1 MRTSMSLH
9 DVKSIKIDK
18 AYKLDEWETRIR
30 HLTITYENG
39 DYIELNLF
47 AEDEKF
53 LKIKNI

>member
-1 MRTSMSLH
+1 MRTSMNLH

-39 DYIELNLF
+39 AYIELNLF

-53 LKIKNI
+53 LKI

>member
-1 MRTSMSLH
+1 MSLH

-18 AYKLDEWETRIR
+18 SYKLDGWKTRIR

-39 DYIELNLF
+39 DYIEIALF